1 MPDFAELKTT
11 LLAMLGDGEVRSIL
25 RNLLGVEE
33 RDKEIAD
40 LKEQVA
46 GAEKCDRRPGSA
58 ALRTGTVFQEELSQ
72 LHGHPIGE
80 GGEHGAAGH

>member
-33 RDKEIAD
+33 REKEIAD

-46 GAEKCDRRPGSA
+46 AQKSVIEDQD
-58 ALRTGTVFQEELSQ
+58 LRTGTVFQEELSQ
-72 LHGHPIGE
+72 LHGHPRGE